1 MAAMGGEGSDDHS
14 RSGNRRNCCAVL
26 NSEPGSR
33 NSIFLS
39 RGGPRPQSTG
49 AMFKTVVVA
58 ACVLS
63 SPAFAGE
70 CAHFGEMVTLTG
82 RYVLDVLAA
91 PSAGVRDPRRDA
103 GRTANLLY
111 LVSPLCVAGDDLSEG
126 IPAATDLQVLCPNLS
141 AGSGTAVTGRLFG
154 AHAGNGQTPILL
166 VCPSYNLPP
175 PLRTLPAH
183 GGSV

>member
-1 MAAMGGEGSDDHS
+1 
-14 RSGNRRNCCAVL
+14 
-26 NSEPGSR
+26 
-33 NSIFLS
+33 
-39 RGGPRPQSTG
+39 
-49 AMFKTVVVA
+49 MFKAVVVA

-63 SPAFAGE
+63 PPAFAGE
-70 CAHFGEMVTLTG
+70 CAHFGEMITLTG

-91 PSAGVRDPRRDA
+91 PPVGAHDPRRDG

-111 LVSPLCVAGDDLSEG
+111 LASPLCVAGDDLSEG
-126 IPAATDLQVLCPNLS
+126 VPAATDLQVLCPNLT
-141 AGSGTAVTGRLFG
+141 AGSGTSITGRLFG

-175 PLRTLPAH
+175 PLRTLPAR